1 MKKSFFLL
9 MLISSLMFSSCDE
22 ILNPDTQS
30 SVDKLKGIWMVAETS
45 SEFGQQQYQ
54 VEFSE
59 DETDST
65 RMNVFNF
72 FGLGT
77 WSSVSIDV
85 DNQTLTIP
93 SQTEEG
99 YIITGSGT
107 VNDDFTQVN
116 LSFTVEEVVVP
127 QKSVF
132 AVTAVLTKE

>member
-9 MLISSLMFSSCDE
+9 MLLSSLMFSSCDE

-30 SVDKLKGIWMVAETS
+30 SVDKLKGIWLVAETS

-77 WSSVSIDV
+77 WSSVSVDV

-107 VNDDFTQVN
+107 VDDGFTQVN

>member
-9 MLISSLMFSSCDE
+9 MLLSLLMFSSCDE

-30 SVDKLKGIWMVAETS
+30 SVDKLKGIWLVAETS

-77 WSSVSIDV
+77 WSSVSVDV

-107 VNDDFTQVN
+107 VDDGFTQVN

>member
-9 MLISSLMFSSCDE
+9 MLLSSLMFSSCDE

-30 SVDKLKGIWMVAETS
+30 SVDKLKGIWLVAETS

-65 RMNVFNF
+65 RMNIYNF

-77 WSSVSIDV
+77 WSYVSIDV

-99 YIITGSGT
+99 YIISGSGT
-107 VNDDFTQVN
+107 VNEDFTQVN